1 MNFEVSKR
9 RGDREKNP
17 TMEVKT
23 GQTRKLLELL
33 RQQVDKL
40 HLLLTT
46 APVNPSEILTAKSV
60 LYEQL
65 HSLTQRFNNLTGD
78 DNCDYEEANVKFA
91 DAATNLKYVSL
102 LKNVD
107 ELIKDIKYD
116 NTDSNAVK
124 HKMELLL
131 DNLVLALRTLEELEC
146 LPLKQRLQDCL
157 DYVREMSTANEIE
170 DLQNIKE
177 LGTSILEILEPL
189 QNYRKSLVS
198 AFLSQKLAL
207 YTSQLCTSFEMLVQL
222 AQEQHQL
229 NAPIYAC
236 KKYVCE
242 RTCTCC
248 EMILNLLNGPNPSP
262 EKETCERENHF
273 VYRMDLALDIILEI
287 PGKTR
292 EEQLSECAELW
303 LRLEDVFSHAM
314 AITQVCQ
321 PYNFK
326 AITGSCQSVVLEY
339 EKLKQ
344 QLLSEIPDPAL
355 NNLFTHTLTDALH
368 RLERKVNIAVLTLAM
383 EVFSNPYA
391 ALKKLVMTCGNSLS
405 AKRRSKSDLN
415 DLIEDFDQLF
425 DQTVQ
430 IGIFAIACCKDKN
443 RNNKIRNCLAGFESL
458 ETELISAITSFY
470 LHPDNKEMRSSV
482 KLLTTQWQIEM
493 NKFQNAVNLIINSA
507 AFCQVVMDDLQER
520 IRTISDCLDNREP
533 VTQLQVQGI
542 VQRASALSSQVT
554 AIVDDIGPE
563 NIDCQTIMMT
573 RELKAAI
580 YEANKAAK
588 TLLVENATEPQQL
601 RVIKRCE
608 LILNVVQRL
617 QPALSIIINNTTH
630 EKSARGQGDSSH
642 GSVSNAMNFPS
653 TIYGLPRDKN
663 SSVYIRTPYSVK
675 THKPQVSIQPAN
687 SIVQKPSDLSYLIPY
702 IRNGRTLRSEHSIM
716 YNTPHKNKNIAEPA
730 VKNEISPRN
739 LSNIRQHLF
748 SRDSFSIHVDFDI
761 AEESMDLTAALAK
774 ITSSSTSENATFSSC
789 QLSEVE
795 NVSSQNVNKKLAF
808 NIVEK
813 LCQTGRPETE
823 SCLIESE
830 ITEKI
835 GKCTISGGGDASLI
849 MESCQ
854 KLNSVRS
861 PNKIQNS
868 TSGQHEV

>member
-1 MNFEVSKR
+1 
-9 RGDREKNP
+9 
-17 TMEVKT
+17 MELKT
-23 GQTRKLLELL
+23 RQTRKLLELL
-33 RQQVDKL
+33 RQQVNKL
-40 HLLLTT
+40 YLLLTG
-46 APVNPSEILTAKSV
+46 VSINSSEILAAKSI

-65 HSLTQRFNNLTGD
+65 HSLTQRFNNLASD

-91 DAATNLKYVSL
+91 DTATNLKCTSL
-102 LKNVD
+102 LKNID
-107 ELIKDIKYD
+107 ELLKDIKCD
-116 NTDSNAVK
+116 NIDSNAAK
-124 HKMELLL
+124 HKTESLL
-131 DNLVLALRTLEELEC
+131 DNFALVLRTLEDLEC

-157 DYVREMSTANEIE
+157 DYVREMGTANEIE

-177 LGTSILEILEPL
+177 LGTSILELLEPL
-189 QNYRKSLVS
+189 QNYRKSLAS
-198 AFLSQKLAL
+198 SFLSQKLAL

-229 NAPIYAC
+229 NAPIYVC
-236 KKYVCE
+236 KKYICE
-242 RTCTCC
+242 RICTCC
-248 EMILNLLNGPNPSP
+248 EMILNLLNDSNSSL

-287 PGKTR
+287 PSKTH

-303 LRLEDVFSHAM
+303 SRLEDVFSHAM

-326 AITGSCQSVVLEY
+326 AITGSCQSIVLEY

-344 QLLSEIPDPAL
+344 QLLSEVLDPAL
-355 NNLFTHTLTDALH
+355 NNLFMHTLTDALY

-425 DQTVQ
+425 DQTMQ
-430 IGIFAIACCKDKN
+430 IGMFAIACYKDKN
-443 RNNKIRNCLAGFESL
+443 RNNKIRSCLAGFESL

-482 KLLTTQWQIEM
+482 KLLTTQWQVEM
-493 NKFQNAVNLIINSA
+493 NKFQNVVNLIINSA
-507 AFCQVVMDDLQER
+507 AFCQVVMDSLQER
-520 IRTISDCLDNREP
+520 ITTISDCLDNREP

-554 AIVDDIGPE
+554 AIVNDIGTE
-563 NIDCQTIMMT
+563 NIDRQTIMMT

-580 YEANKAAK
+580 FEANAAAK

-617 QPALSIIINNTTH
+617 QPALSKIINNTTR
-630 EKSARGQGDSSH
+630 EKSMRCQGNISH

-653 TIYGLPRDKN
+653 TVYGLPRDEN
-663 SSVYIRTPYSVK
+663 SVVYIRTPYTVK
-675 THKPQVSIQPAN
+675 TRKPQVSIQSAN
-687 SIVQKPSDLSYLIPY
+687 SIVQKPSNLSYLIPY
-702 IRNGRTLRSEHSIM
+702 IKNGRALRSEHSIM
-716 YNTPHKNKNIAEPA
+716 YNTPYKNRNITEPA
-730 VKNEISPRN
+730 VKNKMSPRN
-739 LSNIRQHLF
+739 LSSIRQHLF
-748 SRDSFSIHVDFDI
+748 SRDSFSIHTDYDVS
-761 AEESMDLTAALAK
+761 EESMDLTAVLEK
-774 ITSSSTSENATFSSC
+774 ISLSSTSGNATFSSC
-789 QLSEVE
+789 QFSRVE
-795 NVSSQNVNKKLAF
+795 NVSSESVNKESVF

-813 LCQTGRPETE
+813 LYETDKSETE
-823 SCLIESE
+823 SCLNKSA
-830 ITEKI
+830 ITEKMSE
-835 GKCTISGGGDASLI
+835 CAISGGGDASLI
-849 MESCQ
+849 MKSCQ
-854 KLNSVRS
+854 KLNSAR
-861 PNKIQNS
+861 PPNNKIQKS
-868 TSGQHEV
+868 TSEQREV

>member
-1 MNFEVSKR
+1 METLKTR
-9 RGDREKNP
+9 R
-17 TMEVKT
+17 
-23 GQTRKLLELL
+23 TRKLLELL
-33 RQQVDKL
+33 RQQINKL
-40 HLLLTT
+40 HPLLT
-46 APVNPSEILTAKSV
+46 AASVDPSEVLAVKSM
-60 LYEQL
+60 LHEQL
-65 HSLTQRFNNLTGD
+65 HSLTQRFNNLSE
-78 DNCDYEEANVKFA
+78 DNCDYEEAASVKYA
-91 DAATNLKYVSL
+91 DAATNSKCTSQ

-107 ELIKDIKYD
+107 ELIKDIKC
-116 NTDSNAVK
+116 DSIDSSAARRK
-124 HKMELLL
+124 TESLL
-131 DNLVLALRTLEELEC
+131 DNFALVLRALEDLEC

-157 DYVREMSTANEIE
+157 DYVKEMSTANEIE

-189 QNYRKSLVS
+189 QNYRKSLTS
-198 AFLSQKLAL
+198 AFLSQNLAL
-207 YTSQLCTSFEMLVQL
+207 YTSQLCTSFEMLVQV

-242 RTCTCC
+242 RICICC
-248 EMILNLLNGPNPSP
+248 EMILDLLTGSNPSP
-262 EKETCERENHF
+262 KEESCERENHF

-287 PGKTR
+287 PSKTH
-292 EEQLSECAELW
+292 EEQVSECAELW

-326 AITGSCQSVVLEY
+326 AITGSCQSIVLEY

-344 QLLSEIPDPAL
+344 QLLSETPDSAL
-355 NNLFTHTLTDALH
+355 NNLFTHTLTDALY

-482 KLLTTQWQIEM
+482 KLLTMQWQLEM

-507 AFCQVVMDDLQER
+507 AFCQVVMDSLQER
-520 IRTISDCLDNREP
+520 ITTISDCLDNREP

-554 AIVDDIGPE
+554 AIVNDIGTE
-563 NIDCQTIMMT
+563 NIDRQTIMMT

-580 YEANKAAK
+580 FEANAAAK

-617 QPALSIIINNTTH
+617 QPALSTIINNTTH
-630 EKSARGQGDSSH
+630 EKSVRIQGDSSH
-642 GSVSNAMNFPS
+642 GSVSSAMNFPA
-653 TIYGLPRDKN
+653 TIYGLPRDEN
-663 SSVYIRTPYSVK
+663 SLVYIRTPYTVK

-687 SIVQKPSDLSYLIPY
+687 STVQKPSDLSYLIPY
-702 IRNGRTLRSEHSIM
+702 IKNGRALRSEHSVM
-716 YNTPHKNKNIAEPA
+716 YNTPRKSKNVTEAC
-730 VKNEISPRN
+730 VKNEMSLRN
-739 LSNIRQHLF
+739 LSSIRQHLF
-748 SRDSFSIHVDFDI
+748 SRDSFSVHLDFDI
-761 AEESMDLTAALAK
+761 AEETMDLTAALEK

-789 QLSEVE
+789 QFSKME
-795 NVSSQNVNKKLAF
+795 NISSGGVNKDAVF

-813 LCQTGRPETE
+813 LCQTVRPETE
-823 SCLIESE
+823 SCFNKSA
-830 ITEKI
+830 ITERMSE
-835 GKCTISGGGDASLI
+835 CAISGGGDASLI

-861 PNKIQNS
+861 PPDNKIQKS
-868 TSGQHEV
+868 ISEQHEV